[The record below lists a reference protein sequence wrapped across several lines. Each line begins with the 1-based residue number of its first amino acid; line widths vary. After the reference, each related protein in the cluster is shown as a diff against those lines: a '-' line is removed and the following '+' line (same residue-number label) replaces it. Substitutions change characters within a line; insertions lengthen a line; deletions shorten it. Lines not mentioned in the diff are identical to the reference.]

1 MVEEEDDVVNAE
13 FEFEE
18 EEEDAGTVDHE
29 DEDFPVP
36 PLEEKDIKLKMA
48 TQAMR
53 VELGQAINDSY
64 MGLTEARG
72 VMGDRYNGA
81 KDSSVLTEK
90 QILEFTASFRKMPSS
105 AQIKKLMTTITSIG
119 MDYET
124 AGKDILQAKWG
135 VRSSKDLSKSQIGD
149 VIEYFIELKG
159 DE

>member
-1 MVEEEDDVVNAE
+1 
-13 FEFEE
+13 
-18 EEEDAGTVDHE
+18 
-29 DEDFPVP
+29 
-36 PLEEKDIKLKMA
+36 MA

-53 VELGQAINDSY
+53 VELGKSINDSY

-72 VMGDRYNGA
+72 VMFDKFNGA

-90 QILEFTASFRKMPSS
+90 QILEFTASFRNMPSS

-135 VRSSKDLSKSQIGD
+135 VRSSKDLSKSQISE
-149 VIEYFIELKG
+149 VIEYFTELKG
-159 DE
+159 EE